1 MFKAIISFT
10 LGLVGGYFASRAWW
24 ETA

>member
-10 LGLVGGYFASRAWW
+10 LGLVGGYFASRAWG